1 MTEDYYARGFKE
13 GMITRVKMKNFLTFD
28 ECEGYPG
35 AYLNVVI
42 GPNGSGKSSMTHAIC
57 LACNGGTRDVGKSQ
71 PLIFVSLYLS
81 VRSTDDLSRS
91 SASACSNPFHLHQ
104 DVLRN

>member
-71 PLIFVSLYLS
+71 PLIFHS
-81 VRSTDDLSRS
+81 VHSTTIS
-91 SASACSNPFHLHQ
+91 SSSITIFHFCI
-104 DVLRN
+104 